1 MIEIAILGYGIVGSG
16 VAEVV
21 DMNAAAIRRHTG
33 QHIHVKRIL
42 DVRDF
47 PGDPYE
53 DRLTK
58 DAELVFGDPE
68 IRVVVET
75 IGGTRIAYDF
85 TKRALSAGK
94 HVVTSNKEL
103 VAAFGPELMDLAHDN
118 GISYLFEASV
128 GGGIPIIRPLH
139 KCLAANE
146 ILSIAGILNG
156 TTNYILT
163 RMQQEGVG
171 FDAALREA
179 QEAGY
184 AEKDPTADVEGHDA
198 CRKIAILSSIAFDHF
213 VDYRDV
219 RTEGIVA
226 LTQTDMAYAAS
237 LGTRIK
243 LVASCRRLEDGR
255 LADTPELR
263 RAMHDMI
270 VDSSNDATHYLIDL
284 MTNTTSGPELPEPEL
299 KVWFEKRNAVTRY
312 FHGLGYTG
320 VLAHKKPWGDG
331 PYGRE
336 SQATKLFDPKRNM
349 LTTDAS
355 ARLLTEIVTRRCV
368 TPARSAEMMTLL
380 ARNPAS
386 DAKPADEQAQ
396 FTGPA
401 LPPGTKLWSKAGW
414 TSQTRHD
421 AAYVELPGGG
431 KVGLV
436 IFTTDHSREP
446 EIIRTAARAVI
457 EAW

>member
-21 DMNAAAIRRHTG
+21 DMNAAAIRRRTG
-33 QHIHVKRIL
+33 QDIHVKKIL

-47 PGDPYE
+47 PGDPYA

-58 DAELVFGDPE
+58 DPDDVFGDPE

-75 IGGTRIAYDF
+75 IGGSRIAYDF
-85 TKRALSAGK
+85 TKRALQAGK

-103 VAAFGPELMDLAHDN
+103 VAAFGPELMDLAHDH

-146 ILSIAGILNG
+146 ILSVAGILNG

-163 RMQQEGVG
+163 RMQQEGVA
-171 FDAALREA
+171 FDTALREA

-243 LVASCRRLEDGR
+243 LVASCRRLDDGR
-255 LADTPELR
+255 LDAQVRPTLIPTGSPLAVADGVFNAILVEGNALGQAMFYGRGAGKLPTASAVVADVAECVMHIGKTPHYHLWDRNDRAVVAPFGETPVRLLVRLDPGSTSDDPRGLIQSTFAPCGGARFVFRPADLAESGLAFVVGEASDATEDDLR
-263 RAMHDMI
+263 RALAALE
-270 VDSSNDATHYLIDL
+270 ATGMKTL
-284 MTNTTSGPELPEPEL
+284 S
-299 KVWFEKRNAVTRY
+299 
-312 FHGLGYTG
+312 
-320 VLAHKKPWGDG
+320 VL
-331 PYGRE
+331 RV
-336 SQATKLFDPKRNM
+336 M
-349 LTTDAS
+349 
-355 ARLLTEIVTRRCV
+355 
-368 TPARSAEMMTLL
+368 
-380 ARNPAS
+380 
-386 DAKPADEQAQ
+386 
-396 FTGPA
+396 
-401 LPPGTKLWSKAGW
+401 
-414 TSQTRHD
+414 
-421 AAYVELPGGG
+421 
-431 KVGLV
+431 
-436 IFTTDHSREP
+436 
-446 EIIRTAARAVI
+446 
-457 EAW
+457 

>member
-1 MIEIAILGYGIVGSG
+1 MIEIAILGYGTVGSG
-16 VAEVV
+16 VAEVI
-21 DMNAAAIRRHTG
+21 DMNAAAIRRRTG
-33 QHIHVKRIL
+33 QDIHVKRIL

-47 PGDPYE
+47 PGDPYA

-58 DAELVFGDPE
+58 DADDVFGDPE

-75 IGGTRIAYDF
+75 IGGSRIAYDF
-85 TKRALSAGK
+85 TKRALQAGK

-103 VAAFGPELMDLAHDN
+103 VAAYGPELMDLAHDH

-146 ILSIAGILNG
+146 ILSVAGILNG

-163 RMQQEGVG
+163 RMQQEGVA

-255 LADTPELR
+255 LDAQVRPTLIPTGSPLAVADGVFNAILVEGNALGQAMFYGRGAGKLPTASAVVADVAECVMHIGKTPHYHLWDR
-263 RAMHDMI
+263 NDRALVAPFGETPVRLLVRIDPGSASDDPRGLI
-270 VDSSNDATHYLIDL
+270 QSTFAPCGGARSVFRPADLAENGLAFVVGEDADATEDDL
-284 MTNTTSGPELPEPEL
+284 RQALASLEATGMRTLSVL
-299 KVWFEKRNAVTRY
+299 KVMK
-312 FHGLGYTG
+312 G
-320 VLAHKKPWGDG
+320 
-331 PYGRE
+331 
-336 SQATKLFDPKRNM
+336 
-349 LTTDAS
+349 
-355 ARLLTEIVTRRCV
+355 
-368 TPARSAEMMTLL
+368 
-380 ARNPAS
+380 
-386 DAKPADEQAQ
+386 
-396 FTGPA
+396 
-401 LPPGTKLWSKAGW
+401 
-414 TSQTRHD
+414 
-421 AAYVELPGGG
+421 
-431 KVGLV
+431 
-436 IFTTDHSREP
+436 
-446 EIIRTAARAVI
+446 
-457 EAW
+457 